1 MVACATSRMT
11 TSCHLLALLA
21 AFGVVLKTCAFGRRS
36 IKDLQKR
43 TIGQLL
49 AAMSLAYFLPPTF
62 AVVGA
67 LGRTSPVGV
76 GALLCAAALHWA
88 SFWAG
93 GLAYAEHWPERWLPG
108 KLDYVL
114 NSHQLMHVMASVTH
128 VCEYWLCVEMYR
140 RGWLG

>member
-1 MVACATSRMT
+1 MVVEWLTVVAVAAGVRSAAMVACATSRMT

-67 LGRTSPVGV
+67 LGWTIPCGRGCTAVRGCAALGVVLGWRVGV
-76 GALLCAAALHWA
+76 RGALA
-88 SFWAG
+88 
-93 GLAYAEHWPERWLPG
+93 
-108 KLDYVL
+108 
-114 NSHQLMHVMASVTH
+114 
-128 VCEYWLCVEMYR
+128 
-140 RGWLG
+140 